1 MRRDGGERDSVV
13 GLVSVGS
20 TGGLVCGVVAGARGG
35 GAGGV
40 TEGVTGGMTGGVTGV
55 TGVSRCIPNA
65 IINK

>member
-1 MRRDGGERDSVV
+1 MGRAGRERDGVV
-13 GLVSVGS
+13 GLVVSVGS
-20 TGGLVCGVVAGARGG
+20 TRGLVCGVVAGARGR

-40 TEGVTGGMTGGVTGV
+40 TGGV